1 MYISPKELDMEKSK
15 RRNLARNPPDHCLVT
30 FERKGKVISIGGIM
44 YPIQIDIDNVAREV
58 FFSQSNSA
66 ELCKNGIVGAG
77 KNLRSLVVE
86 ME

>member
-1 MYISPKELDMEKSK
+1 MYFYFDFLTWEILKDGAHNLRLEKGFVMYISPKELDMEKSK

-58 FFSQSNSA
+58 FFS
-66 ELCKNGIVGAG
+66 
-77 KNLRSLVVE
+77 
-86 ME
+86 